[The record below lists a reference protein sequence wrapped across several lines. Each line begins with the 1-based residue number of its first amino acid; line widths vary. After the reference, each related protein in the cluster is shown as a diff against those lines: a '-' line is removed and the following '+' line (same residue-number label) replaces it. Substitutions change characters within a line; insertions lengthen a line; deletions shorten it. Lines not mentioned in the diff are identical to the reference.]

1 MKRSLASIALWLSA
15 CASPSEPA
23 PGTQPPRAA
32 LAPSVSSAPAAP
44 SAPPPVASAIP
55 AAPPA
60 PADPRIGAEE
70 ALVLLYPEAGE
81 ERSRAADAC
90 ASTSEGEERVACLL
104 GARYAP
110 DPKARELALELYRE
124 TGSVAGLEPE
134 RIMDGGYRGTLHL
147 VPDLPIGPK
156 RGHLAW
162 VRTALLQSRDFIA
175 ALRGRAV
182 PPAEVRYRVS
192 DLRLRFFRSLG
203 KRTPSAY
210 ADGFVV
216 GYNTA
221 GSLNLSAGAVQET
234 LFHELFHAN
243 DAAHG
248 DFSARALSGIRDGIV
263 KRCGAVTACLT
274 PFAPTDTR
282 VRGGT
287 YYAFQ
292 PGNDVR
298 EYAAEVGTRYFTE
311 TRAALSGETP
321 PRVPFRC
328 GPPENAEAFQRVAD
342 ELFGGVV
349 LGPPC
354 AR

>member
-1 MKRSLASIALWLSA
+1 MALALVLAA

-23 PGTQPPRAA
+23 PDSRGPSTPPR
-32 LAPSVSSAPAAP
+32 PAAVALP
-44 SAPPPVASAIP
+44 SAEPVV

-60 PADPRIGAEE
+60 SDGGASALAEPLEDPRIGAEE
-70 ALVLLYPEAGE
+70 ALVLLYPDAGE
-81 ERSRAADAC
+81 ERSRAADRC
-90 ASTSEGEERVACLL
+90 ASTSDGPERIACLL
-104 GARYAP
+104 GARYAS
-110 DPKARELALELYRE
+110 DPEAERIAQALYRE

-162 VRTALLQSRDFIA
+162 VRNALVQSRDFVA
-175 ALRGRAV
+175 ALSGRAV
-182 PPAEVRYRVS
+182 PPAAVRYRVT

-221 GSLNLSAGAVQET
+221 GSLNISPGAVQET

-248 DFSARALSGIRDGIV
+248 DFSLRALSGIRDGIV
-263 KRCGAVTACLT
+263 KRCGAVTACLS

-311 TRAALSGETP
+311 TRAALAGQSLSK
-321 PRVPFRC
+321 RPFRC
-328 GPPENAEAFQRVAD
+328 GPPENAEAFRLVAE
-342 ELFGGVV
+342 ELFGAVL

-354 AR
+354 AP